1 MNPSKLQGNQ
11 RYVKAMG
18 ATAVPQKN
26 LSYQGGYPVAALP
39 TKDFQDVRRRVLFD
53 TARFAAGQAMPT
65 DPINLFQVAQGQ
77 QTQMANNA
85 SVTYQKRAFDT
96 TTQGPNV
103 IKAGYAF
110 RLISIQAQVL
120 TLGNLPA
127 TTGTGNNVALDIQ
140 PGGPIGTTAA
150 GAITQSPR
158 LLQAI
163 LNTITLRTEFI
174 TEKRAEEGILLLFP
188 PAYGISGSSGA
199 GSATIDNTFVQNG
212 FGRDEPLLF
221 PRDLKSLDS
230 VNVQLLCEVPFIATE
245 DFQIRIMLDGVEF
258 RPAM

>member
-1 MNPSKLQGNQ
+1 MSAKLQGNQ
-11 RYVKAMG
+11 RYARTMG
-18 ATAVPQKN
+18 AVAVPQKN
-26 LSYQGGYPVAALP
+26 MTFQGGYPVAALP
-39 TKDFQDVRRRVLFD
+39 TKDAQDVRRRVLFD
-53 TARFAAGQAMPT
+53 TARFVAGQPMPT
-65 DPINLFQVAQGQ
+65 DPIQLFQVSQGQ
-77 QTQMANNA
+77 QTQIANNPA
-85 SVTYQKRAFDT
+85 TTYTKRAFDT

-127 TTGTGNNVALDIQ
+127 TVGTGNNVALDIQ

-150 GAITQSPR
+150 GAITQAPR

-163 LNTITLRTEFI
+163 LNTITLKTEFI

-188 PAYGISGSSGA
+188 PAYGISGSAGN
-199 GSATIDNTFVQNG
+199 GSATIDSTFVQNG

-230 VNVQLLCEVPFIATE
+230 VAIALYPEVPFIATE
-245 DFQIRIMLDGVEF
+245 DFQIRIMLDGIEF
-258 RPAM
+258 RPVQ